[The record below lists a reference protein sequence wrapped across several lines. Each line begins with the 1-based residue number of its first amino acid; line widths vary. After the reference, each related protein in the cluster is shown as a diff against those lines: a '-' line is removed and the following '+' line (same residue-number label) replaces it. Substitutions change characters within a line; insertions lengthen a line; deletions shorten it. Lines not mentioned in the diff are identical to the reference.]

1 MSILVIDVGTSSVRA
16 VVVAPDATITVEHRR
31 ATLPDT
37 PMAGLVEF
45 DAVVLAE
52 AALDCAR
59 RALADAGPVDG
70 VGIANQRASTIVWD
84 AATGEP
90 VGPGLGWQDL
100 RTVGDCLV
108 LQADGIRLAPNVSAT
123 KIRHL
128 LDLADPDRT
137 RDLRFGTVDT
147 WIIWHLT
154 GGAAHVTDA
163 TNAALTGLRARDG
176 SGWSHR
182 VLDALNIPETVLPT
196 VVDSSGTVGPATL
209 LDGAPPI
216 AGIAG
221 DQQAS
226 LIGQGCT
233 RPGQAKITFGT
244 GGMLDVV
251 LGSETPPFETRGVA
265 GTFPIVAW
273 GLGGEITWG
282 LEAIM
287 LAAGTNVEWLKDDL
301 GLIDEVADSHE
312 LAASCESTDG
322 VVYVPALLGLG
333 TPRWD
338 YGARGGLFGLTRGTE
353 ARHVA
358 RAVLEGVAQLAND
371 QVDSAEQDGGFA
383 IDTLRVDGGMTA
395 NPTFVQAVAD
405 ATQRPVEVSPVRE
418 ATALGAAFLAGLAV
432 GTWADLDEIG
442 ATWSPGERYEPVGSF
457 DRARW
462 QDAVDR
468 ASHWHEDLSALD
480 F

>member
-1 MSILVIDVGTSSVRA
+1 MSVLVIDVGTSSVRA
-16 VVVAPDATITVEHRR
+16 VVVRPDATIAVEHRR
-31 ATLPDT
+31 AILPDS

-45 DAVVLAE
+45 DAQVLAD

-59 RALADAGPVDG
+59 QALADAGPVDA

-84 AATGEP
+84 PATGEP

-108 LQADGIRLAPNVSAT
+108 LQADGLRLAPNLSAT
-123 KIRHL
+123 KVRHL
-128 LDLADPDRT
+128 LDQADPDRR

-147 WIIWHLT
+147 WIAWHLT
-154 GGAAHVTDA
+154 EGAVHVTDPS
-163 TNAALTGLRARDG
+163 NAAVTGLRAGDG
-176 SGWSHR
+176 QGWSAKILD
-182 VLDALNIPETVLPT
+182 VLRIPTSVLPT
-196 VVDSSGTVGPATL
+196 VVDSSGVIAPATA
-209 LDGAPPI
+209 LDGSPPI

-226 LIGQGCT
+226 LMGQGCS

-251 LGSETPPFETRGVA
+251 LGPERPTFETRGGG

-273 GLGGEITWG
+273 RLDGEITWG

-287 LAAGTNVEWLKDDL
+287 LSAGTNVEWLRDDL
-301 GLIDEVADSHE
+301 GLIDEVADSDG
-312 LAASCESTDG
+312 LAASCDSTEG

-333 TPRWD
+333 TPQWD

-353 ARHVA
+353 ARHVV
-358 RAVLEGVAQLAND
+358 RAVLEGVAQQAAD
-371 QVDSAEQDGGFA
+371 CVDSAETDAGFT
-383 IDTLRVDGGMTA
+383 IDDLRVDGGMTGNA
-395 NPTFVQAVAD
+395 TFVQAVAD

-418 ATALGAAFLAGLAV
+418 ATALGAAFLAGLAI
-432 GTWADLDEIG
+432 GTWADLDEVN
-442 ATWSPGERYEPVGSF
+442 ATWSPGERYEPIDTF
-457 DRARW
+457 DRDRW
-462 QDAVDR
+462 RDAVDR